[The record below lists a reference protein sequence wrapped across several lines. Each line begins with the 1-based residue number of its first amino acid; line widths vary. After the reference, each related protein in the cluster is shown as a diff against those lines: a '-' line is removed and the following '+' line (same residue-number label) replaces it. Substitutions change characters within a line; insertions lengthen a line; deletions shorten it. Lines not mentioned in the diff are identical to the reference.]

1 MKKREDVVY
10 LKDILDAIRRIESYM
25 RGTNEKKFDRD
36 LMRQD
41 AVVRQVRI
49 LGEASRQISIQFKE
63 QHPEI
68 PWAEMIGMRNR
79 IVHDYRDVDI
89 ATVWDTV
96 RNDLPP
102 LKQAVAKLVKQVK
115 G

>member
-1 MKKREDVVY
+1 
-10 LKDILDAIRRIESYM
+10 M

-41 AVVRQVRI
+41 AVVRQVGI
-49 LGEASRQISIQFKE
+49 LGEASRQISTGFKG

-79 IVHDYRDVDI
+79 IVHNYRDVDI

-102 LKQAVAKLVKQVK
+102 LKLAVAKLVKQVK

>member
-1 MKKREDVVY
+1 MKKRKDVVY
-10 LKDILDAIRRIESYM
+10 LKDILDAINRIESYM
-25 RGTNEKKFDRD
+25 HGTNERDFDRD

-41 AVVRQVRI
+41 AVIRQVGI
-49 LGEASRQISIQFKE
+49 LGEASRQISTAFKE
-63 QHPEI
+63 QHTEI

-89 ATVWDTV
+89 PTIWDTV
-96 RNDLPP
+96 RNDLPS